1 MEPNTIFETYLKQ
14 ISTRLSGKDYKNALN
29 LCLEMKARL
38 YANSPVNPALLGW
51 QRYYHFLCL
60 VKLEKDKE
68 ALDLFLS
75 KEEQPYILDYTQSNF
90 LTSVSAELACARND
104 INLTLKLSRQA
115 WSLTFNQPDP
125 VLRIQKAQNACIYF
139 ERLNM
144 NRLNFGFARFLTGFG
159 KANDVPALYIQGL
172 ECLASNYR
180 QSASLTIAAVLL
192 NSMPNVLQLLQNPP
206 KEIPKLRI
214 TELVEHISKIPS
226 TITISGKFD
235 AAAQHLENNQL
246 MDLLELIKE
255 NPLLVNENDDN
266 GETLLFKAVAQSN
279 LSAVQMLLELDAD
292 LHRSENVVGN
302 SAILRVIETGDVEI
316 ATTLLNSGADPES
329 RDNNGES
336 ALIKA
341 IIEDRPELLALLLE
355 YGVILDRRDERGH
368 TALMHAIT
376 TNKLE
381 MVKALL
387 TAGANPT
394 VKTLANESMLELANK
409 TENQEL
415 ITIFD
420 DFEKM
425 ISKLQGAMGPK
436 E

>member
-1 MEPNTIFETYLKQ
+1 MEPNTIYETYLKQ
-14 ISTRLSGKDYKNALN
+14 ISSRLSGKDYKNALN
-29 LCLEMKARL
+29 LCVEMKARL

-51 QRYYHFLCL
+51 QRYYHFLSL

-68 ALDLFLS
+68 ALDLYLS
-75 KEEQPYILDYTQSNF
+75 REEQPYLLDYTQSNF
-90 LTSVSAELACARND
+90 MTSVSAELACARND
-104 INLTLKLSRQA
+104 VALTLKLSRLA
-115 WSLTFNQPDP
+115 WALTFNQPDP
-125 VLRIQKAQNACIYF
+125 ILRIQKAQNACIYF

-192 NSMPNVLQLLQNPP
+192 NSLPNVLLYLQNPP
-206 KEIPKLRI
+206 SEIPKLRI
-214 TELVEHISKIPS
+214 TELVEHINKIPT

-235 AAAQHLENNQL
+235 RAAQLIENNQL
-246 MDLLELIKE
+246 MELLDLIKE

-266 GETLLFKAVAQSN
+266 GETLIYKAVAQSN

-292 LHRSENVVGN
+292 LHRSENQIGN
-302 SAILRVIETGDVEI
+302 SPILGVIETGNIEI
-316 ATTLLNSGADPES
+316 AKILLEAGADPES

-336 ALIKA
+336 AIIKA
-341 IIEDRPELLALLLE
+341 VIEDRIEVLTLLLE
-355 YGVILDRRDERGH
+355 YGAILDRRDERGY
-368 TALMHAIT
+368 TALMHAVT
-376 TNKLE
+376 ADKLP

-387 TAGANPT
+387 SAGANPT
-394 VKTLANESMLELANK
+394 VKSLNNESMLDLARK
-409 TENQEL
+409 TENLEL
-415 ITIFD
+415 VTIFD

-425 ISKLQGAMGPK
+425 ISKLQGPAASKG
-436 E
+436 